1 MEEFESGRYPGRVG
15 REVAPL
21 WTRGFGVPDKMPPR
35 WRDRVGSHWCRERRG
50 SSRVWRN
57 ECGVRENDQGA
68 NSGGGGRTVK
78 SVGRKTGTDKVRRE
92 LVRGGGATGPKSRKK
107 FRPMIEEETLTVSQW
122 SVPNLGR
129 GHREHLADSGNA
141 CRGRT
146 YRSGSEAQESIREVD
161 FSSWEP
167 TIYKKNL

>member
-1 MEEFESGRYPGRVG
+1 MGGKWLHCGPEDLESQKRCHPDGETGWGVIGVG
-15 REVAPL
+15 RGEEA
-21 WTRGFGVPDKMPPR
+21 
-35 WRDRVGSHWCRERRG
+35 RG
-50 SSRVWRN
+50 SGGMN
-57 ECGVRENDQGA
+57 AGCEKTIKEQL
-68 NSGGGGRTVK
+68 GGGGRTVK
-78 SVGRKTGTDKVRRE
+78 SVGRKTGTDEVGRE

>member
-1 MEEFESGRYPGRVG
+1 MQ
-15 REVAPL
+15 
-21 WTRGFGVPDKMPPR
+21 
-35 WRDRVGSHWCRERRG
+35 
-50 SSRVWRN
+50 
-57 ECGVRENDQGA
+57 GVRKR
-68 NSGGGGRTVK
+68 SRSKLGGGGRTVK
-78 SVGRKTGTDKVRRE
+78 SVGRKTGTDEVGRE

-107 FRPMIEEETLTVSQW
+107 FRPMIKEETLTVSQW

-146 YRSGSEAQESIREVD
+146 YQSGSEAQESIREVD